1 MGPTEGSWKGPEVA
15 RKSFTVN
22 DLIEMFRH
30 WNAGRSQV
38 QIHRALGIDRK
49 TIRKYLQPALAEGIE
64 PAPNEP
70 FDEHLW
76 REHIDRW
83 FPELTDPTARAIT
96 WTHIAPHHEW
106 IAKQLSTPVTVAT
119 IAQRLRDDHHVDV
132 SESTVRRYIATTF
145 AEERI
150 QEEVTVPRG
159 SVEPGSEAQIDYGKL
174 GMWFDP
180 RLGRR
185 VTVWAFVMIL
195 SCSRKMFVQP
205 VFRMDQESWNASH
218 VAAFEFFGGVPE
230 RLVCD
235 NLKTGV
241 ERPDLYDPKINP
253 AYQELATFFGA
264 LIDPARARKPKDK
277 PRVERPMPYI
287 RDSFWAG
294 REFTSLDQMQTAAL
308 HWATEVY
315 GTHRHRGLD
324 GATPDSVFE
333 AIERSTLAPL
343 PARSFEAVRYSVG
356 TVASDCHVKA
366 GKAFYSVPW
375 RLLGQKVTVR
385 AAGDMVQVFHNDAVA
400 ATHVLHLSGRSTN
413 FEHYPPQKVA
423 HTLRSVTW
431 CRTQAEQIGPGAVAV
446 VRDLSS
452 VNAIHRLRAMQAI
465 IRLRDKYPDARLDA
479 ACTRAL
485 ELDDVHYRTIKGL
498 LVAGTEQPPH
508 PSTSPSTPPPP
519 AMLRGPAAF
528 DTERTA

>member
-1 MGPTEGSWKGPEVA
+1 MA

-38 QIHRALGIDRK
+38 EIHQALGIDRK
-49 TIRKYLQPALAEGIE
+49 TIRKYLQPAVRDGIE
-64 PAPNEP
+64 PAPEEV
-70 FDEHLW
+70 FDEQLW
-76 REHIDRW
+76 RERIDRW
-83 FPELTDPTARAIT
+83 FPALSDPAARALT
-96 WTHIAPHHEW
+96 WEHIAPHRQW
-106 IAKQLSTPVTVAT
+106 ITEQLDVPVTVAT
-119 IAQRLRDDHHVDV
+119 IAQRLRDDHRVDV

-145 AEERI
+145 AQERLEEK
-150 QEEVTVPRG
+150 VTVPRG

-180 RLGRR
+180 ALGRR
-185 VTVWAFVMIL
+185 ISVWAFVMIL
-195 SCSRKMFVQP
+195 ACSRKMFVQP
-205 VFRMDQESWNASH
+205 VFRMDQTSWNASH
-218 VAAFEFFGGVPE
+218 VAAFEYFGGVPA

-241 ERPDLYDPKINP
+241 ERPDLYDPMINP
-253 AYQELATFFGA
+253 AYQELASFYGT

-294 REFTSLDQMQTAAL
+294 RDFTSLEQMQDAAL
-308 HWATEVY
+308 RWATEVY
-315 GTHRHRGLD
+315 GQHRHRGLD
-324 GATPDSVFE
+324 GITPWAMFE
-333 AIERSTLAPL
+333 AVERSALAPL
-343 PARSFEAVRYSVG
+343 PVRPFESVQYSVG
-356 TVASDCHVKA
+356 TVAPDCHVKA

-385 AAGDMVQVFHNDAVA
+385 AAGDIVQVFHDDAVA

-413 FEHYPPQKVA
+413 FEHYPPHKVA

-431 CRTQAEQIGPGAVAV
+431 CRNQAEQIGSGATKVI
-446 VRDLSS
+446 DELSS
-452 VNAIHRLRAMQAI
+452 VNAIHRLRAIQAI
-465 IRLRDKYPDARLDA
+465 IRLRDKYPDDRLDA
-479 ACTRAL
+479 ACRRAL

-498 LVAGTEQPPH
+498 LVAGTELGDRHDDH
-508 PSTSPSTPPPP
+508 PSVPLPP
-519 AMLRGPAAF
+519 ALLRGPDAF
-528 DTERTA
+528 DTVQSA